1 MNHTMN
7 QNKTLAAHAPMG
19 LKAKLSWNLIGLMP
33 AYLMMFFL
41 MIIPLGIIF
50 YVSVMTSDPYGG
62 YLAIFSLESYQQIL
76 FTYDWDDNLNLNF
89 QYLIIIARTLMLA
102 TATAC
107 ICLMISFPVAYYIS
121 RQSASTKALL
131 LYLITLPFWVS
142 MVIRVYAWV
151 LILSN
156 DGVLETGL
164 TFLGLTSGL
173 DSLLY
178 NNNAMLVGMVYSYIP
193 LMILPIY
200 ASIEKLDARL
210 TEAASDLYSTRLNT
224 LRKIILPLC
233 KPGIV
238 AGFILVFVPCLG
250 TVLEPMLLGGGKT
263 MMMGNLIQNQFS
275 IARNWSFGASL
286 AMVLLVIVMLF
297 LMWNAQ
303 KRSRPIVEGSAV

>member
-1 MNHTMN
+1 MN
-7 QNKTLAAHAPMG
+7 QIINNTHKQNASINKPFNLR
-19 LKAKLSWNLIGLMP
+19 LSWNLIGLMP
-33 AYLMMFFL
+33 AYLVMFFL

-50 YVSVMTSDPYGG
+50 YVSMMTSDPYGG
-62 YLAIFSLESYQQIL
+62 YEAIFSLESYQQIL

-89 QYLIIIARTLMLA
+89 QYLIIIARTLLLASA
-102 TATAC
+102 TAI
-107 ICLMISFPVAYYIS
+107 ICLLISFPVAYFIS
-121 RQSASTKALL
+121 RQSSSTKALL

-156 DGVLETGL
+156 DGVLESSL
-164 TFLGLTSGL
+164 TFLGLTSGM

-210 TEAASDLYSTRLNT
+210 TEAANDLYSTRLST
-224 LRKIILPLC
+224 LTKIILPLC

-286 AMVLLVIVMLF
+286 AVVLLIIVMLF
-297 LMWNAQ
+297 LMWNAR
-303 KRSRPIVEGSAV
+303 KSSRPIVEGSAV